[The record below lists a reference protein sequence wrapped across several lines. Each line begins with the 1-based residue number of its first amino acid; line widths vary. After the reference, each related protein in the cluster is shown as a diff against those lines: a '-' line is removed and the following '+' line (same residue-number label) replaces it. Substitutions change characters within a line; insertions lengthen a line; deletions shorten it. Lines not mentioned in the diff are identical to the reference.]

1 MRKSVNEKQRKC
13 GQVYCQAP
21 GAEPSLGL
29 GQVEGSPEDETLR
42 SPLLEKLVEGSLRAA
57 ENVRRQGGVR
67 LPRAAHVQLRDLENR
82 AGISVKRI
90 HDPFPHEDTDT
101 FPIHKST

>member
-1 MRKSVNEKQRKC
+1 MRKSINIKQKKC

-21 GAEPSLGL
+21 GAQPSLGL
-29 GQVEGSPEDETLR
+29 GRVKGSPEDETLR

-57 ENVRRQGGVR
+57 ENVRRQGGVG
-67 LPRAAHVQLRDLENR
+67 LPSAAQVQLRDLENR
-82 AGISVKRI
+82 AGTSVKRI
-90 HDPFPHEDTDT
+90 QGPLPHEDTDT

>member
-42 SPLLEKLVEGSLRAA
+42 SPLWVAAPSAWPVFPPSPPANSHTLAGNLPPIRQATCLPKSL
-57 ENVRRQGGVR
+57 
-67 LPRAAHVQLRDLENR
+67 L
-82 AGISVKRI
+82 
-90 HDPFPHEDTDT
+90 
-101 FPIHKST
+101 